1 MPINHDM
8 MHAHSPDELEREN
21 ATLKEMVAKAQ
32 GRIAEL
38 EAENKRLKK
47 CEIWMK
53 QHFYCE
59 EVIACESAKNRK
71 LKHALWLARAER
83 ARTEQRYIFNVRGDG
98 WVRKENMWVEV
109 ERLCLKK
116 AEESK

>member
-38 EAENKRLKK
+38 EAENK
-47 CEIWMK
+47 
-53 QHFYCE
+53 
-59 EVIACESAKNRK
+59 K
-71 LKHALWLARAER
+71 LKDDV
-83 ARTEQRYIFNVRGDG
+83 RYLREENLTL
-98 WVRKENMWVEV
+98 KEDLLEK
-109 ERLCLKK
+109 EL
-116 AEESK
+116 